1 MLDSLLIK
9 LNSTPLSTD
18 SSTSYKLQNNLMLS
32 EVVYKD
38 SSIGIVTCLKVIKN
52 LVKRIGNKACKQLKK
67 AECSEQTES
76 SMLKLN
82 SKLNFINKKVD
93 YIERSLKSTTKGFG

>member
-9 LNSTPLSTD
+9 LNSTSNRANTTKD
-18 SSTSYKLQNNLMLS
+18 RKAENDLMFK
-32 EVVYKD
+32 EIVYKD

-52 LVKRIGNKACKQLKK
+52 LVKRITNKAEKQLKK
-67 AECSEQTES
+67 LKCSEQTER

-82 SKLNFINKKVD
+82 SKLNFINKKVE
-93 YIERSLKSTTKGFG
+93 YIEKSLKSMVNGFG

>member
-9 LNSTPLSTD
+9 LNSNSVSID
-18 SSTSYKLQNNLMLS
+18 TSRGHKNENDLMFR
-32 EVVYKD
+32 EIVYRD

-52 LVKRIGNKACKQLKK
+52 LVKRIANKASKQLKK
-67 AECSEQTES
+67 VECSDQTER

-82 SKLNFINKKVD
+82 SKLNFINKKVE
-93 YIERSLKSTTKGFG
+93 YIERSLKSSTKGFG